1 MISKGRVI
9 RTGLF
14 FAIANF
20 LITAT
25 IGALLR
31 YNNVSPISD
40 FAERY
45 WIHGHSHV
53 GFLGW
58 VFLALLTLGY
68 GMLLPKNAKINRRIY
83 RLLIYFQIAVL
94 GMLVTFPFMGY
105 AAPSI
110 IFSTFHMILSLVYMI
125 VFFKNAIENDLAS
138 KFMKAALV
146 FMLISNLG
154 PIALG
159 PIMVMGLKGT
169 AWYDMAIY
177 FYLHFQYNAWFTLA
191 IFALLI
197 KLLEQT
203 GVFVDLKKGKLMLKL
218 LVYATIMT
226 LALSALG
233 FGFSPYVRLVGFA
246 GAVLQ
251 LWAGF
256 LLLKLL
262 FVKSDLPKRL
272 ISGWVK
278 WFLGLALFS
287 WLLKIT
293 MQFLSAFPA
302 ISSFT
307 YFNREAIMTYLHL
320 SFLGFASS
328 FLIGVLIEKKY
339 FSTSSLISRVG
350 FGLFLVGVVL
360 MELTIGLK
368 SMPQFL
374 SLKIFKSINIALFV
388 ESLMLF
394 FSISMLLFYA
404 FILPTRLGKRK
415 SFP

>member
-20 LITAT
+20 LIAAS

-31 YNNVSPISD
+31 YNIVNPISD
-40 FAERY
+40 FAVRY

-53 GFLGW
+53 AFLGW
-58 VFLALLTLGY
+58 VFLALLTLGF

-83 RLLIYFQIAVL
+83 RLLIYLQIAVL

-110 IFSTFHMILSLVYMI
+110 IFSSFHMILSLVYMI
-125 VFFKNAIENDLAS
+125 VFFKNADKNDLAS
-138 KFMKAALV
+138 NFMKAALV

-154 PIALG
+154 PLALG

-177 FYLHFQYNAWFTLA
+177 FYLHFQYNGWFTLGVFA
-191 IFALLI
+191 ILI
-197 KLLEQT
+197 KLLEQA
-203 GVFVDLKKGKLMLKL
+203 GISIDKKRGKLMLKL
-218 LVYATIMT
+218 LVYGTIMT

-233 FGFSPYVRLVGFA
+233 FGNSPYVRFAGLA

-256 LLLKLL
+256 LLFKML
-262 FVKSDLPKRL
+262 FVRGDLSKIL
-272 ISGWVK
+272 INTWVT
-278 WFLGLALFS
+278 WFFGVALIS

-293 MQFLSAFPA
+293 MQFLSAFPLLTDFA
-302 ISSFT
+302 
-307 YFNREAIMTYLHL
+307 YFNREAIMSYLHL
-320 SFLGFASS
+320 SFLGFTTC
-328 FLIGVLIEKKY
+328 FLIGVLIFKGY
-339 FSTSSLISRVG
+339 LATSSLISKIG
-350 FGLFLVGVVL
+350 HGIFLAAIIF

-368 SMPQFL
+368 SVPQLLTLEVF
-374 SLKIFKSINIALFV
+374 KILDVGLFIESVLLISSIVI
-388 ESLMLF
+388 
-394 FSISMLLFYA
+394 LLFYG
-404 FILPTRLGKRK
+404 FILPTRATRTRN
-415 SFP
+415 